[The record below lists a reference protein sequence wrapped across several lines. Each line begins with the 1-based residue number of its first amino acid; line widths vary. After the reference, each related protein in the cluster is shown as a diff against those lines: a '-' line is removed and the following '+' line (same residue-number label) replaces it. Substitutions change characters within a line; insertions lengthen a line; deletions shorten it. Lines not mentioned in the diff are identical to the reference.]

1 MLSELWPQ
9 KVTTHLISIY
19 MICGA
24 DKNMPYNNFVENR
37 LVTFCW
43 MPTANN

>member
-1 MLSELWPQ
+1 
-9 KVTTHLISIY
+9 
-19 MICGA
+19 
-24 DKNMPYNNFVENR
+24 MPYNNFVENR